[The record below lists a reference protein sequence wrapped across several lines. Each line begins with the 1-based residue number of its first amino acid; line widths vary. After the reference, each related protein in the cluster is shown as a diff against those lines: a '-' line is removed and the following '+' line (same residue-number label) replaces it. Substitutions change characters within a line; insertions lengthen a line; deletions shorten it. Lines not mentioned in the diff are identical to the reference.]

1 MALGKAQ
8 PVGISLPGHSS
19 LLVECPLATLW
30 SSCCTCSKSPHSVNE
45 TQIFTLCCFL
55 KSSLG
60 VLDKLNNGLKCIIS
74 VLSIQLEGPVALWA
88 SFRCPGPFTSFSPSN
103 GFFSVNIVTFEPLG
117 VPQRHQSGW
126 IYGIMVYFPPI
137 VGFKFV
143 WSFSVH
149 DRGHFGFSASGC
161 LILGNPRCQLWMS
174 VWAKIWVRLSF
185 AAVVML

>member
-1 MALGKAQ
+1 MSTELFAEEEVSWSTIVVWLIVCAMRQCQKTKF
-8 PVGISLPGHSS
+8 
-19 LLVECPLATLW
+19 TLW
-30 SSCCTCSKSPHSVNE
+30 
-45 TQIFTLCCFL
+45 CFL

-60 VLDKLNNGLKCIIS
+60 VLDKLKDGLKCIIS
-74 VLSIQLEGPVALWA
+74 VLSIQLQGPVVLWK
-88 SFRCPGPFTSFSPSN
+88 SFRCPGAFRSFSPSE
-103 GFFSVNIVTFEPLG
+103 GFFSVKMVTFEPLW

-174 VWAKIWVRLSF
+174 VGAKIWVRLSF